1 MIISH
6 RHQFLFFAVPK
17 TGTHAVR
24 EALREHMGD
33 EDLEQAG
40 LFVKKRLPFPEFD
53 GVPHGH
59 LTTQMIRPV
68 LGDDMFERYFKFAF
82 VRNPFDRFVS
92 FCAFMSRE
100 TGEFERTP
108 TAFMKHVIRDVRPFQ
123 HVLFVPQHFFLV
135 DAQGK
140 LDIDFVART
149 ETMQASYDAIC
160 ARVGIPS
167 RPLER
172 VNASRH
178 APWWTYYDD
187 ELVALV
193 SNLYQRDLE
202 LFGYRFEDHASRESA
217 QDNVDPPARPA

>member
-6 RHQFLFFAVPK
+6 RHRFLFFAVPK

-24 EALREHMGD
+24 EALREHMGA

-40 LFVKKRLPFPEFD
+40 LFVKKRLPFREFD
-53 GVPHGH
+53 GVTHGH
-59 LTTQMIRPV
+59 LTAQMIRPV
-68 LGDDMFERYFKFAF
+68 LGEEMFASYFKFAF

-100 TGEFERTP
+100 TGEFERAP
-108 TAFMKHVIRDVRPFQ
+108 SAYMKHVIRDVRPFQ

-135 DAQGK
+135 DAQGR
-140 LDIDFVART
+140 LAVDHVART

-160 ARVGIPS
+160 ARIGIPS
-167 RPLER
+167 QTLAR

-178 APWWTYYDD
+178 NAYWTYYDD
-187 ELVALV
+187 ELIALV
-193 SNLYQRDLE
+193 GNLYRRDLE
-202 LFGYRFEDHASRESA
+202 LFGYRFRDHASQPA
-217 QDNVDPPARPA
+217 QDHVDPLPRPA